1 MHWHLTWNK
10 PGSVFF
16 GWFGRFEVQF
26 WRMILGSGCSRFRI
40 FMFVAISNGKFTNFL
55 IFYEVRTF
63 GLAQGLI
70 FFGRFEVR
78 YQRTNPCSEGLWF
91 GFLKVREVRGSV
103 FSGSFQN

>member
-1 MHWHLTWNK
+1 M
-10 PGSVFF
+10 VFF

-63 GLAQGLI
+63 GSVQGSEVQSSVSEDEPR
-70 FFGRFEVR
+70 FGRFQLQIII
-78 YQRTNPCSEGLWF
+78 YCTF
-91 GFLKVREVRGSV
+91 FH
-103 FSGSFQN
+103 F